1 MPFAVFSLSPLRRFL
16 SLALLLL
23 PVLAMAESSAATP
36 RAATLSYMNRPI
48 MVFRSEL
55 AALSPEQRVE
65 RALRRMQEAEQRSLS
80 VITVA
85 PLAMGELRGM
95 GLFAGDLLLFTVL
108 PGDVDPEESRD
119 MQMLANTVRLR
130 LDAAIAAYH
139 TQRDPQLLGQSF
151 LKLALAFALL
161 IVAGWLVW
169 HLRGWV
175 TNRLQEIVLRRLHGA
190 APWVGY
196 LAQVFERVVEIFGGM
211 VLFALAYIWTT
222 YALAQFPLTQPI
234 SQKLGHFL
242 LALLEGFG
250 GAIFSAL
257 PDLVALAVIVL
268 ITRALVHSL
277 HALFNAVQEG
287 RIQLPGLHRETLG
300 ATRRIVIGAIW
311 ALGFTFCYPY
321 IPGSQSDVF
330 KGLSVLLGFML
341 TLGSA
346 GIVSQL
352 MSGMTLIYSRALRRG
367 DLVQVGDMVGV
378 VEEIGTL
385 STKFIN
391 LYNEEITIPNAVL
404 VGNQIRNLSCLHD
417 THGVWVGTKVT
428 IGYDTPWRQVEA
440 MLLNAAANVPALQ
453 SEPKAFV
460 IQRAL
465 SDFYVEYEVLAVMRQ
480 PLDRALVLSQ
490 LHRQIQDEFNTH
502 GVQIMSP
509 NFRSQPEQAVLVRRE
524 NWYAS
529 PARVDGRE

>member
-1 MPFAVFSLSPLRRFL
+1 MPITV
-16 SLALLLL
+16 LLLL
-23 PVLAMAESSAATP
+23 SLRRLLGLAILLLPMLAAAEQGAAT
-36 RAATLSYMNRPI
+36 AHEATLNYMNRPI

-55 AALSPEQRVE
+55 AASTPEQRAE
-65 RALRRMQEAEQRSLS
+65 RALHRLQEAEERRLN
-80 VITVA
+80 VITVV
-85 PLAMGELRGM
+85 PVAMGTQQGM

-119 MQMLANTVRLR
+119 MQMLANTVRQR
-130 LDAAIAAYH
+130 LDVAMAAYQSQH
-139 TQRDPQLLGQSF
+139 NPQLLGHS
-151 LKLALAFALL
+151 LLRLTLALALL
-161 IVAGWLVW
+161 MVAAWLVW
-169 HLRGWV
+169 HLRGWL
-175 TNRLQEIVLRRLHGA
+175 TGRLQDVVARRLNGT

-196 LAQVFERVVEIFGGM
+196 LAQVFERVVEILGGM
-211 VLFALAYIWTT
+211 VLFAFAYIWTT
-222 YALAQFPLTQPI
+222 YALAQFPLTQPV

-242 LALLEGFG
+242 LTLLEDFG
-250 GAIFSAL
+250 SAIFSAL

-268 ITRALVHSL
+268 ITRALVNSL
-277 HALFNAVQEG
+277 HALFNAVQDG

-352 MSGMTLIYSRALRRG
+352 MSGMTLIYSRALRCG

-404 VGNQIRNLSCLHD
+404 VGNQIRNLSCLHH

-440 MLLNAAANVPALQ
+440 MLLNAVANVPALQ
-453 SEPKAFV
+453 AEPKAFV

-480 PLDRALVLSQ
+480 PLDRPLVLSQ
-490 LHRQIQDEFNTH
+490 LHRQILDEFNTH

-529 PARVDGRE
+529 PARAEERE